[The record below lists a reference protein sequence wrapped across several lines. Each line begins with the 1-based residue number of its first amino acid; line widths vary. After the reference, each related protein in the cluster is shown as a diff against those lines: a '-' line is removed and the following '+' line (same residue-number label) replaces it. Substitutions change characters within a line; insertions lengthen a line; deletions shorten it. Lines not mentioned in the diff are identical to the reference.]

1 MSERGEL
8 SEIFVLA
15 GNHVLVGSV
24 MKVVVMD
31 GVGCAGDLQAF
42 VHVLKRL
49 TRLFEE
55 IVDYRF
61 AELALLFVV
70 VHF

>member
-1 MSERGEL
+1 MVDE
-8 SEIFVLA
+8 VA
-15 GNHVLVGSV
+15 A
-24 MKVVVMD
+24 
-31 GVGCAGDLQAF
+31 AGDSQAF